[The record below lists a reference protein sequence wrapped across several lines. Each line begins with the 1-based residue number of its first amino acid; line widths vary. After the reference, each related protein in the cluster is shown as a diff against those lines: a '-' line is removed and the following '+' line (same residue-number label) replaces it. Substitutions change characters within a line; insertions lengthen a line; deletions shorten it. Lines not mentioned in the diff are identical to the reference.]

1 MQADAAIGIGALS
14 PPIFKIALDGT
25 PPRFG
30 QLAADLMVSPGLQSD
45 LQQKIIF

>member
-14 PPIFKIALDGT
+14 PIFKIALDGT
-25 PPRFG
+25 PRFG